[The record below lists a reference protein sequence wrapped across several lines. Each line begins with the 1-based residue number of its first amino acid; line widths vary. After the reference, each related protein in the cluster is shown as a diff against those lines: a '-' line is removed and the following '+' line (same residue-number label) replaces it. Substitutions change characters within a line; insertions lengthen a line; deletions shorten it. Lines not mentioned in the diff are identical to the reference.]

1 MKKKEFILDHY
12 QIDDFFKPIRS
23 KRDVIILLMKSIKL
37 MLIGDITP
45 IKEPSGHMYLIVS
58 KMSRLFYVKE
68 DKYFT
73 IGFPFKVIDNGNTL
87 EFYSSFD
94 EVKIDNK
101 ITSDVLALFSN
112 KTFVSEIFFEELY
125 YQSYLLKILITNLF
139 TYEDDYIRYDYDP
152 VRTNGKLHPLN
163 HYDLFYCSNTTFKL
177 GLNKSLNIEK
187 MIDCL
192 SIETECHF
200 IE

>member
-1 MKKKEFILDHY
+1 M
-12 QIDDFFKPIRS
+12 
-23 KRDVIILLMKSIKL
+23 
-37 MLIGDITP
+37 
-45 IKEPSGHMYLIVS
+45 
-58 KMSRLFYVKE
+58 
-68 DKYFT
+68 
-73 IGFPFKVIDNGNTL
+73 PFKVIANGNTL
-87 EFYSSFD
+87 ELYSSFD

-163 HYDLFYCSNTTFKL
+163 HYDLFYCSIVLLFYCSNTTFKL

-187 MIDCL
+187 
-192 SIETECHF
+192 
-200 IE
+200 